1 MNAFRYIKGL
11 LVLLSSVICLSSLT
25 AQISITSSRASMYNV
40 APSDLVQIMVF
51 NNGAETNFYIEAQL
65 VNSSNEK
72 LLSVVTSPFLLKK
85 GMNNLTSSQ
94 LNISAVNYSSSTQA
108 NFLKINKRLPTGNFK
123 YCVRIIP
130 VTQFEDGDEYCQEF
144 DANDNGMLYLIYPS
158 DEEEIETKN
167 PLLMWMHNEPF
178 NLLAPGESFRLLLV
192 ELEKNQSAE
201 SGIQMKSPIFMKNN
215 LTQHQVQ
222 YALDAPKLEE
232 GKHYGWKVQKIL
244 NGSVV
249 NETEAWKFSL
259 KEEVKPTD
267 FMFATL
273 KKELDGSF
281 YVVQNERIFFTF
293 KEKYEPVT
301 IKCKIFD
308 EKNKEVIPNLNKAES
323 KEGEVKTRAVSELS
337 LKKSGFNQFELD
349 LQPYQLKSGYYILE
363 VLNEKKERFKL
374 KFYVE

>member
-1 MNAFRYIKGL
+1 MNVFRFIKGF
-11 LVLLSSVICLSSLT
+11 LVLITSLFCLSNLT
-25 AQISITSSRASMYNV
+25 AQISITSSRAGVYNIT
-40 APSDLVQIMVF
+40 PSDLVQIVVL
-51 NNGAETNFYIEAQL
+51 NNSSEASFYIEAQL
-65 VNSSNEK
+65 TNSSNEK
-72 LLSVVTSPFLLKK
+72 ILSVVTSPFTLKK
-85 GMNNLTSSQ
+85 GLNNIQSNQ
-94 LNISAVNYSSSTQA
+94 LNFSSVSYSSSNQG
-108 NFLKINKRLPTGNFK
+108 NFIKTNKRLPTGNFN
-123 YCVRIIP
+123 YCVRIVP

-158 DEEEIETKN
+158 DEEILETKT

-178 NLLAPGESFRLLLV
+178 NLLAQGESFRLLLV
-192 ELEKNQSAE
+192 ELDKNQSAE

-222 YALDAPKLEE
+222 YAFDAQKLEE
-232 GKHYGWKVQKIL
+232 GKHYGWKIQKIA

-249 NETEAWKFSL
+249 NETESWKFSI

-281 YVVQNERIFFTF
+281 YRITNDRIYF
-293 KEKYEPVT
+293 KFQEKYQPKS
-301 IKCKIFD
+301 IHCKIFD
-308 EKNKEVIPNLNKAES
+308 EKNKEILPQLNKVENSEGDVES
-323 KEGEVKTRAVSELS
+323 VAAGEMDI
-337 LKKSGFNQFELD
+337 KKPGHNQFELD

-374 KFYVE
+374 KFHVE